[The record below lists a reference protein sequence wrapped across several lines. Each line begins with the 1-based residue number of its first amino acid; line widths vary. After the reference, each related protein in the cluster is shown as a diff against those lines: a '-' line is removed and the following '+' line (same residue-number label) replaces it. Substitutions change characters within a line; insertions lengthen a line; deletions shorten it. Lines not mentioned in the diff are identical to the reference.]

1 MLEERKEQPNLDEAN
16 EERLKRLEK
25 LAEDKEE
32 KEQWDRAE
40 AQNLLDADELINYAV
55 TKKKLVLP
63 TIGGYVMY
71 CPLRIEDRAEIMKI
85 KDGDPDVQLD
95 KRNRH
100 TAYMML
106 KRADD
111 RWTQEKAYNLPAS
124 WVDAILIEYGKEEQ
138 DRFLLPILR
147 RRLDGLR
154 QTRKPRKSS

>member
-1 MLEERKEQPNLDEAN
+1 MDESEKKMGVAEVN
-16 EERLKRLEK
+16 EENRQKLESLVSRDEIA
-25 LAEDKEE
+25 LAEAK
-32 KEQWDRAE
+32 
-40 AQNLLDADELINYAV
+40 NLLEADELINYAV
-55 TKKKLVLP
+55 TPKKLVLP

-85 KDGDPDVQLD
+85 KDSDPDVQLD

-100 TAYMML
+100 TVYMAL
-106 KRADD
+106 SRADS

-147 RRLDGLR
+147 QRLAGLASP
-154 QTRKPRKSS
+154 RKPRKSS

>member
-1 MLEERKEQPNLDEAN
+1 MDESEKKPGMAEVN
-16 EERLKRLEK
+16 EENRQKLES
-25 LAEDKEE
+25 LVSRDEE
-32 KEQWDRAE
+32 KEQREKAE
-40 AQNLLDADELINYAV
+40 AQNLLEADELINYAV
-55 TKKKLVLP
+55 TPKKLVLP

-85 KDGDPDVQLD
+85 KDSDPDVQLD

-100 TAYMML
+100 TVYMAL
-106 KRADD
+106 SRADD

-147 RRLDGLR
+147 QRLAGLASL
-154 QTRKPRKSS
+154 RKPRKSS

>member
-1 MLEERKEQPNLDEAN
+1 MEEGEEQPNLDETN

-25 LAEDKEE
+25 LAEEKEWEE
-32 KEQWDRAE
+32 KVAKAE
-40 AQNLLDADELINYAV
+40 SQNLIDVEELVNYAV

-63 TIGGYVMY
+63 SIGGYVMY

-85 KDGDPDVQLD
+85 KDSDPDVQLD

-100 TAYMML
+100 TVYLML
-106 KRADD
+106 KRADE
-111 RWTQEKAYNLPAS
+111 RWTQELAYNLPAA

-138 DRFLLPILR
+138 DRFLLPVLR

-154 QTRKPRKSS
+154 ETRRRRK